1 MIDSDRRVVFWFEST
16 VLPLRISE
24 SLKIYTPIKFR
35 KHYVSWRLDS
45 YEPRLSYLPIFTNN
59 FSHPKPISKFIHSFR
74 VVSIFLCSS
83 SASKSCTIESSNH
96 QWAGGAGG
104 WFDGH
109 ASDFGALGTSRW
121 SYQTGRSRSS
131 WVPCRTPPI
140 YIGKPYQNCGKI
152 VEGFFS
158 PCQCYGWRLSDN
170 FGLKPGDLLCN
181 PVKNN
186 FGDIH
191 FLLNLAKRSHE
202 KLWPPPNRDRSMK
215 VWRLQGFPVWW
226 LHII

>member
-1 MIDSDRRVVFWFEST
+1 MLQVLHPHVCPTMIDSDRRVVFWFEAT
-16 VLPLRISE
+16 VLPLRICE
-24 SLKIYTPIKFR
+24 SNFENITCLEDWTAMNQDFLIYLSLPKFLASKTR
-35 KHYVSWRLDS
+35 K
-45 YEPRLSYLPIFTNN
+45 
-59 FSHPKPISKFIHSFR
+59 KFIYSSR

-83 SASKSCTIESSNH
+83 SAFKSCTIESSNH

-131 WVPCRTPPI
+131 WVPCRTTPI

-170 FGLKPGDLLCN
+170 FELKPGDLLCN
-181 PVKNN
+181 PVK
-186 FGDIH
+186 IT
-191 FLLNLAKRSHE
+191 LEIYTSYKT
-202 KLWPPPNRDRSMK
+202 
-215 VWRLQGFPVWW
+215 
-226 LHII
+226 